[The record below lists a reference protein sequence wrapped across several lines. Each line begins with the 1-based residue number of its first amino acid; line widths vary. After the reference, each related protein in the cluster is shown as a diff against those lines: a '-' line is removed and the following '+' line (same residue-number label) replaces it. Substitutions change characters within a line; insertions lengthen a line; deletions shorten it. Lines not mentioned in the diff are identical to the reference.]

1 MFETI
6 KIFNTVPSGNTQMI
20 ISKTK
25 YYSQILTF
33 FFKKNIL
40 CVALIQFSLV
50 NST

>member
-25 YYSQILTF
+25 NYSQILTF
-33 FFKKNIL
+33 FFLKKHTL
-40 CVALIQFSLV
+40 CSI
-50 NST
+50 NTI